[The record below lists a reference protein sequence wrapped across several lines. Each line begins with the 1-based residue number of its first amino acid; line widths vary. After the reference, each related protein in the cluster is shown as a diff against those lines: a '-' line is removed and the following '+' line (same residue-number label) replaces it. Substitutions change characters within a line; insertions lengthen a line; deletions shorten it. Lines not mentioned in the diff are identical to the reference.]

1 MQALY
6 LNWTLLTAKKDKSNS
21 IPVMND
27 FSNSEELRNFFN
39 INTEMEQSQR
49 FTLSNRENV
58 ISFER
63 MLNKHVETETNVPFH
78 SLNLTRAF
86 GYCMELVETG
96 EKLFAALLDLKIT
109 IAFLF
114 IDAIKYAPDFNA
126 LNRKDGSN
134 ILEDESLFNK
144 KMRMLHH
151 NIDLAIR
158 YRAFYDKLMGVTVML
173 LNPSK
178 YEDYNKAKSRK
189 KLFPSLVKG
198 LLDDDSIATLIEQ
211 VTCLDENYRTP
222 EVHKT
227 GSMRTWVL
235 TSQDLFLDKQLNL
248 MNYFNW
254 VLGYADWID
263 EVIADIAEKNA
274 K

>member
-1 MQALY
+1 MYDL
-6 LNWTLLTAKKDKSNS
+6 SNR
-21 IPVMND
+21 
-27 FSNSEELRNFFN
+27 EELRSFFN
-39 INTEMEQSQR
+39 INTDLEQSQR
-49 FTLSNRENV
+49 FSLHSRDEVET
-58 ISFER
+58 FET
-63 MLNKHVETETNVPFH
+63 MLHKHVEAETHLPFH
-78 SLNLTRAF
+78 SLNLIQAF
-86 GYCMELVETG
+86 DYCMALKENG
-96 EKLFAALLDLKIT
+96 AKLFAALLDLKIT

-134 ILEDESLFNK
+134 ILEDEALFNK
-144 KMRMLHH
+144 KMIMLHH

-158 YRAFYDKLMGVTVML
+158 YRAFYDKFMGIVIML
-173 LNPSK
+173 KNPSMYGYFINK
-178 YEDYNKAKSRK
+178 DRKTSTKTKFKEIINGYVEDEFVSA
-189 KLFPSLVKG
+189 
-198 LLDDDSIATLIEQ
+198 LIEQ
-211 VTCLDENYRTP
+211 VTYLDDKYRTP

-254 VLGYADWID
+254 VLYYANWLD
-263 EVIADIAEKNA
+263 EVITENSKNN